1 MKSSNHRLTKTSF
14 VGLTAGSAILS
25 AMVSSVLVATPPAL
39 AQGASTQCQGAA
51 HATQSSMTASAQSAT
66 IAAIASSSDSF
77 ETLTAALE
85 AAGLVDILNGTDEYT
100 VFAPTDEAFAALPEG
115 TLEALLQPEN
125 RDQLVQILT
134 YHVVPG
140 RVLSTD
146 LSEGAVTSAEGS
158 PLSVSLSDTGV
169 SINEASVIQADVE
182 ASNGVIHVI
191 DQVLLPPTQ

>member
-1 MKSSNHRLTKTSF
+1 MNPNRVLTT
-14 VGLTAGSAILS
+14 VGIAGLTLMSSIIALSSA
-25 AMVSSVLVATPPAL
+25 AL
-39 AQGASTQCQGAA
+39 AQER
-51 HATQSSMTASAQSAT
+51 SAQYQQAVRTTQTSAKSPDQTAT
-66 IAAIASSSDSF
+66 IAALASSSEAF

-85 AAGLVDILNGTDEYT
+85 AADLVDILDGDENYT
-100 VFAPTDEAFAALPEG
+100 VFAPTDEAFAALPDG

-146 LSEGAVTSAEGS
+146 LSAGAVASAEGS
-158 PLSVSLSDTGV
+158 ALNVAIDNSGI
-169 SINEASVIQADVE
+169 SINDANVIQPDVE

-191 DQVLLPPTQ
+191 DRVLLLPDQ